1 MSKLLV
7 ICFKV
12 HLVKGKKA
20 YMSRVGD
27 SRSCSRS
34 CIRNHN
40 RNRIRSRSTSTMGD
54 SSTSCSTSSMVD
66 SSLKYQFIFR
76 HLLLLSI
83 EYYYSIYIPH
93 EPHELHEPHEPHPH
107 PHDIFDLVFRRLFYF
122 CKFVCFFLF
131 LIVLMLSRSKL
142 NCLL

>member
-1 MSKLLV
+1 
-7 ICFKV
+7 
-12 HLVKGKKA
+12 
-20 YMSRVGD
+20 MSRVGD

-66 SSLKYQFIFR
+66 SNLKYQFIFR

-83 EYYYSIYIPH
+83 QYIIRFIYRMSCMNRMNRIHIRTTFSIQFLGGCFTFVSLCVFFVLDCSDAFQIETQLPFIRVFSPTEISQSSH
-93 EPHELHEPHEPHPH
+93 
-107 PHDIFDLVFRRLFYF
+107 HDVH
-122 CKFVCFFLF
+122 
-131 LIVLMLSRSKL
+131 
-142 NCLL
+142 